1 MVTLANR
8 VKVVTTTT
16 GSGTITLSNPLDGF
30 QSFADAGVSNGA
42 IVRYTIEEGD
52 NWEIGSGTYNLSS
65 NTLTRIL
72 LESSSGSL
80 LNLTGSATVFITVA
94 AEDIQLVLSEGSF
107 VNGDKTKLDGIE
119 AGATADQTASE
130 ILTALLTVDGTSSGL
145 DADLLDGN
153 EATAF
158 YLASNPSGYTTNT
171 GTVTSVAATVPTG
184 FSISGS
190 PITSSGTLAVTY
202 AAGYQ
207 GYTTTES
214 AKLSGIEAGATAD
227 QTASEILTAL
237 LTVDGSG
244 SSLDADLLDG
254 NEAAAF
260 YLASN
265 PSGYT
270 TNTGTVTSVA
280 ATVPTGFSISGS
292 PVTSSGTLAVTYAAG
307 YQGYTS
313 TEATKLSG
321 IEAGATADQTASEIL
336 TALLTVDGTSSGLD
350 ADLLDGNEATAFY
363 LASNPS
369 GYTTNTGTVTSV
381 AASMPTGFTISGTP
395 ITSSGT
401 LTVAYDT
408 GYQGYTSTE
417 ATKLSGIEAGA
428 TADQTASEILTALL
442 TVDGSGSS
450 LDADLL
456 DGNEATAFYLASNP
470 SGYTTNTG
478 TVTSVAATVPTGL
491 TVTGSPVTSTGT
503 LAVAYDTGY
512 QGFLSSDKTKLDGIE
527 ASADVTD
534 AGNVEPLVDT
544 HLNTGTASASEFL
557 SWTGSDY
564 DWAVPSDATWSGY
577 SISVVTSLPGSPD
590 SNTIY
595 FVTT

>member
-171 GTVTSVAATVPTG
+171 GTVTSVAA
-184 FSISGS
+184 
-190 PITSSGTLAVTY
+190 
-202 AAGYQ
+202 
-207 GYTTTES
+207 
-214 AKLSGIEAGATAD
+214 
-227 QTASEILTAL
+227 
-237 LTVDGSG
+237 
-244 SSLDADLLDG
+244 
-254 NEAAAF
+254 
-260 YLASN
+260 
-265 PSGYT
+265 
-270 TNTGTVTSVA
+270 
-280 ATVPTGFSISGS
+280 
-292 PVTSSGTLAVTYAAG
+292 
-307 YQGYTS
+307 
-313 TEATKLSG
+313 
-321 IEAGATADQTASEIL
+321 
-336 TALLTVDGTSSGLD
+336 
-350 ADLLDGNEATAFY
+350 
-363 LASNPS
+363 
-369 GYTTNTGTVTSV
+369 
-381 AASMPTGFTISGTP
+381 SMPTGFTISGTP

-470 SGYTTNTG
+470 SGYTTNPG
-478 TVTSVAATVPTGL
+478 TVTSVAATVPTGF